1 MMQLTH
7 PAWLLIGIL
16 LIAPYFV
23 RPRRAWQYASLQLLP
38 AQTHLGWTTWLTMAL
53 MGSAFLLLLL
63 ALANPQ
69 KTAMHSTE
77 TVQAR
82 DIVLTL
88 DLSLSM
94 ESRLPSSE
102 QLDLQNKLD
111 LIQQASLR
119 FVEQSQRDRIGLLVF
134 GDDAFG
140 AWPLSLD
147 TTTLR
152 VRLQHLGMLI
162 PVSLRGTNVG
172 KALVKSLDHMQE
184 RGQAQTKVIIILTDG
199 LDTIAPEMAEA
210 ILQRLRDQNVELYV
224 LGIALSP
231 TASIIQ
237 LSQQAQ
243 GQYFDISKADDL
255 DAAFQSINQLTA
267 SRVLVAQELEPEL
280 LYPFFLI
287 PGLLLLLTSM
297 VCKTF
302 WVLEI

>member
-1 MMQLTH
+1 MMQLTQ
-7 PAWLLIGIL
+7 PELLLIGVL
-16 LIAPYFV
+16 LMVPYLV
-23 RPRRAWQYASLQLLP
+23 RPRRAWHYASLQLLP
-38 AQTHLGWTTWLTMAL
+38 VQARLGWTTWLTMAL
-53 MGSAFLLLLL
+53 MGSAFSLLLI

-69 KTAMHSTE
+69 KAATHSTE
-77 TVQAR
+77 AVQAR

-94 ESRLPSSE
+94 ESHLPSSE
-102 QLDLQNKLD
+102 QPDLQNKLD
-111 LIQQASLR
+111 LVQQAALK
-119 FVEQSQRDRIGLLVF
+119 FVEQSQYGRLGLLVF

-152 VRLQHLGMLI
+152 VRLQHLETLI
-162 PVSLRGTNVG
+162 PISLRGTNVS

-184 RGQAQTKVIIILTDG
+184 RGEAQTKVIILLTDG
-199 LDTIAPEMAEA
+199 LDTIAPEMAED
-210 ILQRLRDQNVELYV
+210 ILQRLRDQNVELYM

-237 LSQQAQ
+237 LSRQAQ

-255 DAAFQSINQLTA
+255 GAAFQAINQLTT
-267 SRVLVAQELEPEL
+267 SRVLVTQELEPEL
-280 LYPFFLI
+280 LYRSFAI